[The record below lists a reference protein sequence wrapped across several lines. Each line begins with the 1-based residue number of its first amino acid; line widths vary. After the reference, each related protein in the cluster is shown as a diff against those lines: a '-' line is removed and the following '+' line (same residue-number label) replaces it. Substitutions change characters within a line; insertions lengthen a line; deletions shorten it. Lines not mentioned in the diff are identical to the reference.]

1 MSNQMTTPISSIPVT
16 TNVKPNDDMSDPI
29 VQEILGN
36 MANSVPIPQQI
47 PVHEKISFNTQQ
59 PIYNYPV
66 QNEKESFLN
75 SFYDKKIMIL
85 TFIMLIV
92 FIVINSN
99 QIEDIFN
106 NIKVSYVQE
115 YKIQIKYI
123 LLYFIL
129 YIIQKYGF

>member
-16 TNVKPNDDMSDPI
+16 NNVKPNDDMSDPI

-36 MANSVPIPQQI
+36 MANSVPV
-47 PVHEKISFNTQQ
+47 PVQVPEKQISFNTQQ

-106 NIKVSYVQE
+106 NINVSYVQE

>member
-16 TNVKPNDDMSDPI
+16 NNVKPNDDMSDPI

-36 MANSVPIPQQI
+36 MANSVPIPQVPAQ
-47 PVHEKISFNTQQ
+47 EQISFNTQQ